1 MSEWS
6 IALLPLGGVV
16 LGAVLQ
22 FWLGQTIEKEKRIET
37 LRSQAYAD
45 YLRGVAAG
53 KFITSDEDSVAA
65 FRGVADAKARIL
77 VYGSPAVI
85 TALAKFEEVGPIL
98 NNERSMGAFVAVVSS
113 MRPNKALIEDRYL
126 KTVLFGGGREDD

>member
-77 VYGSPAVI
+77 V
-85 TALAKFEEVGPIL
+85 
-98 NNERSMGAFVAVVSS
+98 
-113 MRPNKALIEDRYL
+113 
-126 KTVLFGGGREDD
+126 